1 MSKKL
6 STLIG
11 NTMIPILSNV
21 IFNNENYS
29 HCLAEIH
36 GRGKQSKIINLH
48 IWDRSMQ
55 NLMNERL
62 IISWNSKAKQPMN
75 RQDIRRVKIASK
87 IYAHQTS

>member
-29 HCLAEIH
+29 HCLAVIH
-36 GRGKQSKIINLH
+36 GTGKQSKIINL
-48 IWDRSMQ
+48 ILWDRSMQ

-62 IISWNSKAKQPMN
+62 VIAWNSKDKKPLAKQ
-75 RQDIRRVKIASK
+75 DIQRLKNASK
-87 IYAHQTS
+87 VYSFKTS